1 MTHRIEWRGAFDN
14 RALNELHAEAFE
26 HPIFYDDW
34 VSQVRA
40 HSLGWACAWDD
51 EGDLVGFVN
60 VPWDGALHAWIID
73 TIVSR
78 TAGREG
84 LGTAMVELATERAR
98 AAGCDW
104 LHVDFED
111 DLRPFYYSA
120 CGFTPTNGG
129 LINLKATK

>member
-1 MTHRIEWRGAFDN
+1 MTHRIEWRSAFDN
-14 RALNELHAEAFE
+14 RALNELHGEAFE
-26 HPIFYDDW
+26 HPIFDDDW
-34 VSQVRA
+34 VSQVTAR
-40 HSLGWACAWDD
+40 SLGWVCAWDD

-60 VPWDGALHAWIID
+60 LPWDGALHAWIID
-73 TIVSR
+73 TIVSPAASR
-78 TAGREG
+78 RGV
-84 LGTAMVELATERAR
+84 GTAMVALATERAR

-111 DLRPFYYSA
+111 DLRPFYYGA